1 MSQINNLSSAYSDDG
16 AIDRSNTEN
25 LGAERQL
32 AQQYM
37 GLQENELSTSIRA
50 NISEHRR
57 QNDNQEEEYA
67 DAIYEM
73 PDEDE
78 NASSPPRSLS
88 NNDIVSENI

>member
-32 AQQYM
+32 AQQYL

-57 QNDNQEEEYA
+57 
-67 DAIYEM
+67 
-73 PDEDE
+73 
-78 NASSPPRSLS
+78 
-88 NNDIVSENI
+88 